1 MKKYSRRA
9 IGMCRTATSAFGAFI
24 RNSALS
30 SASSGLRRQ
39 GRCECVAGTWC
50 VSLAKSKQ
58 NSPATGGCQR
68 IVERHR
74 HRRIADIVK
83 PARRPDALLIIAR
96 PRRSRMLVNLTWY
109 SFC

>member
-74 HRRIADIVK
+74 HRRIADIV
-83 PARRPDALLIIAR
+83 IAR
-96 PRRSRMLVNLTWY
+96 SSAGRATHNRKTATLKDAR
-109 SFC
+109 